1 MFSLGALGFANPLF
15 LVALAGLPVIWWLI
29 RVTPPAPNRVVFPA
43 IRLLLGLKVEET
55 TPARTPLWLLILRT
69 VLAALVILA
78 LAGPVLAPGARL
90 LGQGPLVLVVDD
102 GWASARG
109 WAERR
114 AAAGSILDQAE
125 RQNRPVLLQTTAP
138 GPAGDLPVA
147 RLGTVADARARL
159 AGLEPKPWDT
169 DRNRLARAMV
179 ETKLNADGEVLWLAD
194 DVEDSGSVALAERL
208 QGYGPVRIL
217 FGPPE
222 RNPHALLIPEIDG
235 AAFGLKAVRS
245 RGGPPEAVWVRAS
258 AEGGRV
264 LARQPIAFAEGATK
278 AEAALDLP
286 TEIRNSLQRLDIEG
300 ENSAGATVLLDSRW
314 RRRPVGLAT
323 SATAETDQPLLSSLY
338 YLDRA
343 LQPFA
348 EISRGG
354 IEDLLKRPLAMVVLA
369 DIGRIAGTER
379 AALDRWI
386 EAGGIAVRFAGPRM
400 AEGVD
405 TLVPTRLRI
414 GGRALGGALTW
425 EQPAKIAPFGD
436 RSPFS
441 SLAIPD
447 DVTVNRQVLAEPSP
461 DLADR
466 TWARLADG
474 TPLVTAEKRGE
485 GWVVLFHVTANT
497 EWSNLPLSGLFVE
510 MLRRLV
516 ELGRGVATDEGGP
529 PLKPHLVLD
538 GYARLQQPGHAVLP
552 VAGKDILKARPAPQH
567 PPGLYGP
574 ETGLRALNVTTGLG
588 ELTPLPP
595 MPSGIGVETLSAER
609 ETDLMPWILAAAIL
623 LGLID
628 TLVGFFL
635 RGLIGLRRAA
645 AVLALG
651 VLAASGGGVDP
662 AAAQGKDD
670 AALKGSLE
678 LRLAHVAT
686 GDAAVDR
693 TARFGMIGLTTI
705 LSRRTSIEAG
715 DPVSLDIER
724 DDILFYPFLYWPMA
738 AGQAR
743 LSDAAVSKLAHF
755 MQTGGTILFDTR
767 DQDMGGGFGGGTVG
781 PGTEQ
786 LRAILNRLDIPPL
799 VPVPAD
805 HVLTKAFYLMQD
817 FPGRWSGGRVWVERH
832 GRGSND
838 GVSPVVIG
846 SNDWAAAWAT
856 DEEGRTQHAVVP
868 GGQRQREMAYRFGVN
883 LVMYALTGNYKA
895 DQVHVPAL
903 LERLGQ

>member
-29 RVTPPAPNRVVFPA
+29 RVTPPAPNLVVFPA

-109 WAERR
+109 WAERK
-114 AAAGSILDQAE
+114 AAAEAILDQAE
-125 RQNRPVLLQTTAP
+125 RQNRPVLLQTTA
-138 GPAGDLPVA
+138 AGATGEAPVA
-147 RLGTVADARARL
+147 RLGTVGDARARL
-159 AGLEPKPWDT
+159 AGLEPKPWDA
-169 DRNRLARAMV
+169 DRSRLARALV
-179 ETKLNADGEVLWLAD
+179 ETRLGAEGEVLWLAD
-194 DVEDSGSVALAERL
+194 DVDEGGAVMLAERL

-217 FGPPE
+217 FGPAE
-222 RNPHALLIPEIDG
+222 RSPHALLIPEIEG
-235 AAFGLKAVRS
+235 TAFGLTAVRA
-245 RGGPPEAVWVRAS
+245 RGGPPAAVWVRAS

-264 LARQPIAFAEGATK
+264 LSRQPLTFDEGATK
-278 AEAALDLP
+278 AQAALDLP

-323 SATAETDQPLLSSLY
+323 GATAEADQPLLSSLY

-354 IEDLLKRPLAMVVLA
+354 VEDLLKRPLAMLVLA
-369 DIGRIAGTER
+369 DIGRIADAER

-386 EAGGIAVRFAGPRM
+386 DAGGIVVRFAGPRM
-400 AEGVD
+400 AEGAD
-405 TLVPTRLRI
+405 SLVPTRLRI

-425 EQPAKIAPFGD
+425 EQPAKIAPFGET
-436 RSPFS
+436 SPFTG
-441 SLAIPD
+441 LAIPG

-485 GWVVLFHVTANT
+485 GWIVLFHITANT

-510 MLRRLV
+510 MMRRLV
-516 ELGRGVATDEGGP
+516 ELGRGVAADEGGP

-538 GYARLQQPGHAVLP
+538 GFARLQPPGHAALP
-552 VAGKDILKARPAPQH
+552 IPGRDILKAKPSPQH

-574 ETGLRALNVTTGLG
+574 ENGLRALNVTTGLAG
-588 ELTPLPP
+588 LAPLPA

-609 ETDLMPWILAAAIL
+609 ETDLMPWILAAAIA

-628 TLVGFFL
+628 TLIGFFL
-635 RGLIGLRRAA
+635 RGLIGLRRVAA
-645 AVLALG
+645 GLLLGLGAL
-651 VLAASGGGVDP
+651 VSPDP
-662 AAAQGKDD
+662 AAAQAGDD
-670 AALKGSLE
+670 AAMRGSLE
-678 LRLAHVAT
+678 LRLAHIVT
-686 GDAAVDR
+686 GDAQVDR
-693 TARFGMIGLTTI
+693 TARGGMLGLTNI
-705 LSRRTSIEAG
+705 LARRTSIEAG
-715 DPVSLDIER
+715 EPVSLDIER
-724 DDILFYPFLYWPMA
+724 DEILFYPFLYWPMA
-738 AGQAR
+738 PTQLQ
-743 LSDAAVSKLAHF
+743 LSNAAVTKLGHF
-755 MQTGGTILFDTR
+755 MRTGGTILFDTR
-767 DQDMGGGFGGGTVG
+767 DQDMGAGFGGGAVG
-781 PGTEQ
+781 PGTER
-786 LRAILNRLDIPPL
+786 LRAILSRLDIPPL
-799 VPVPAD
+799 VPVPQD
-805 HVLTKAFYLMQD
+805 HVLTKAFYLMQE
-817 FPGRWSGGRVWVERH
+817 FPGRWAGGRVWVERH

-846 SNDWAAAWAT
+846 SNDWAGAWAT
-856 DEEGRTQHAVVP
+856 DEEGRMQHAVVP

>member
-1 MFSLGALGFANPLF
+1 M
-15 LVALAGLPVIWWLI
+15 
-29 RVTPPAPNRVVFPA
+29 
-43 IRLLLGLKVEET
+43 
-55 TPARTPLWLLILRT
+55 
-69 VLAALVILA
+69 
-78 LAGPVLAPGARL
+78 
-90 LGQGPLVLVVDD
+90 
-102 GWASARG
+102 
-109 WAERR
+109 
-114 AAAGSILDQAE
+114 
-125 RQNRPVLLQTTAP
+125 
-138 GPAGDLPVA
+138 
-147 RLGTVADARARL
+147 
-159 AGLEPKPWDT
+159 
-169 DRNRLARAMV
+169 
-179 ETKLNADGEVLWLAD
+179 
-194 DVEDSGSVALAERL
+194 
-208 QGYGPVRIL
+208 RIL

-222 RNPHALLIPEIDG
+222 RRPHALLIPEIDG
-235 AAFGLKAVRS
+235 PAFGLKVARS
-245 RGGPPEAVWVRAS
+245 QGGPPDAVWVRAS

-264 LARQPIAFAEGATK
+264 LARQPLSFSEGATV

-286 TEIRNSLQRLDIEG
+286 TEIRNALQRLDIEG

-323 SATAETDQPLLSSLY
+323 GAASETDQPLLSSLY

-354 IEDLLKRPLAMVVLA
+354 IEDLLKRQLAMIVLA
-369 DIGRIAGTER
+369 DIGRIADAER
-379 AALDRWI
+379 ISLDRWI
-386 EAGGIAVRFAGPRM
+386 DGGGIVVRFAGPRM

-425 EQPAKIAPFGD
+425 EQPARIAPFGE
-436 RSPFS
+436 RTPFS
-441 SLAIPD
+441 GLAVPG

-466 TWARLADG
+466 TWARLVDG
-474 TPLVTAEKRGE
+474 TPLVTAEKKGE

-529 PLKPHLVLD
+529 PLKPHLLLD
-538 GYARLQQPGHAVLP
+538 GFARLQQPGHAALP
-552 VAGKDILKARPAPQH
+552 IAGKDILKARPSPQH
-567 PPGLYGP
+567 PPGFYGP
-574 ETGLRALNVTTGLG
+574 ETGLRALNVTTGLAG
-588 ELTPLPP
+588 LSPLPP
-595 MPSGIGVETLSAER
+595 MPAGIGVETLSAER

-628 TLVGFFL
+628 TLIGLFL
-635 RGLIGLRRAA
+635 RGLIGFRRAA
-645 AVLALG
+645 AAAAVT
-651 VLAASGGGVDP
+651 LAAGAFWSDP
-662 AAAQGKDD
+662 GAAQSLDD
-670 AALKGSLE
+670 QALKGSLE
-678 LRLAHVAT
+678 LRLAHILT
-686 GDAAVDR
+686 GDAMVDR
-693 TARFGMIGLTTI
+693 TARFGMVGLTTV

-715 DPVSLDIER
+715 EPASLDIER
-724 DDILFYPFLYWPMA
+724 DEILFYPFLYWPMA
-738 AGQAR
+738 PGQPR
-743 LSDAAVSKLAHF
+743 LSDAAVAKLAHF
-755 MQTGGTILFDTR
+755 MRTGGTVLFDTR
-767 DQDMGGGFGGGTVG
+767 DQDMGGGFGGGALG

-786 LRAILNRLDIPPL
+786 LRTILNRLDIPPL

-817 FPGRWSGGRVWVERH
+817 FPGRWTGGRVWVERH

-856 DEEGRTQHAVVP
+856 DDDGRTQHAVVP